1 MRQGC
6 LVVNIPF
13 NKLYTCGREM
23 EYMRDCLDR
32 GQIAGDGRYTGLVH
46 DFIQQRFG
54 GGRVFLTTSGTAAL
68 EMAALLIDLQPGDE
82 VLMPSF
88 AFASAANA
96 VMLRGARP
104 VFVDIDPA
112 TLNIAA
118 EMIEARITGRTRAI
132 MPVHYAGV
140 ACAMDEIMSIAGRH
154 QLMVIEDAAQAVNAT
169 YRGRHLGTVGQL
181 GCFSFHATK
190 NIACGEGGAL
200 LLNTADPVMIERAD
214 ILWEKGT
221 NRRQFLLGRTDRYTW
236 MDVGSSYL
244 PADLLAAFLYAQLE
258 QMEEITARRRCIY
271 EYYFH
276 ALQSFADSGL
286 VGLPHLPGEAGPN
299 YHIFYCIFKNR
310 RQRDWVMDKLAA
322 IGIQST
328 FHFVPLHSSPMGI
341 RLGYQAS
348 DLPVTEDLSSRLLR
362 LPLYPD
368 LSPAE
373 LEYISQNL
381 GAILRELEKNG
392 AG

>member
-1 MRQGC
+1 MD
-6 LVVNIPF
+6 
-13 NKLYTCGREM
+13 
-23 EYMRDCLDR
+23 YMRDCLDR

-82 VLMPSF
+82 VIMPSF

-118 EMIEARITGRTRAI
+118 EMIEAHITGRTRAI

-140 ACAMDEIMSIAGRH
+140 ACAMDEIMAIAGRH

-200 LLNTADPVMIERAD
+200 LLNTADPVMSERAD

-276 ALQSFADSGL
+276 ALQGFEDSGL

-392 AG
+392 AE